1 MAPLSSKNT
10 LQVVISSVEKYS
22 KIHWL
27 EDFTIRWPIG
37 VGGFSTVVEVW
48 KNSSG
53 KIYAMKMIKKEMK
66 SSRNKSSIN
75 KPSNSH
81 DDQR

>member
-1 MAPLSSKNT
+1 M
-10 LQVVISSVEKYS
+10 ISSVDKYS
-22 KIHWL
+22 KIHRL

-53 KIYAMKMIKKEMK
+53 KIYAMKMIKKEMIEK
-66 SSRNKSSIN
+66 KD
-75 KPSNSH
+75 KVK
-81 DDQR
+81 